1 MENIS
6 PYGTAVVATAF
17 LGLDPTQHRK
27 KNLAKKG
34 CDEIA
39 QQAKFQ

>member
-6 PYGTAVVATAF
+6 PYGTVAVAAAF
-17 LGLDPTQHRK
+17 LGLDPTQQRK
-27 KNLAKKG
+27 ENLAKKG